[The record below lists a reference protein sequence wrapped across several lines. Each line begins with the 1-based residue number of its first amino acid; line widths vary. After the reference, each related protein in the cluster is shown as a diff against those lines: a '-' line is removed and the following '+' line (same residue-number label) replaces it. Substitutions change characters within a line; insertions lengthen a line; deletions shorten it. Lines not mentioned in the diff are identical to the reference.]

1 MANILFKDLL
11 LKLSSGTSTSTS
23 AYISLAQRSD
33 MAMPKLKSMGDALPL
48 YHVLKGKDPE
58 IVMSNTATVV
68 TLIKIYIFTEK
79 SSRTGSLDNPK
90 SLHYLHP
97 KKVEIACITSD
108 HNVSLNFRHHVQ
120 KEINLAKSN
129 S

>member
-1 MANILFKDLL
+1 M
-11 LKLSSGTSTSTS
+11 KLSSGTTTSTS

-33 MAMPKLKSMGDALPL
+33 MAVPKLKSMGDALPL

-90 SLHYLHP
+90 SLHYLYP
-97 KKVEIACITSD
+97 KKVEIARITSD
-108 HNVSLNFRHHVQ
+108 HNVSLNFRHVQ